1 MKVALQLFG
10 HMRTFVN
17 CYPALVKNFLELHNV
32 DIFIHTWD
40 TIDHKHPTW
49 HDAEKVQGTYDTK
62 VDFEK
67 QICKLYKPKAI
78 KIDCQNLFVEEGLY
92 GSGNK
97 GRISLTGLRYMHY
110 SKYWS
115 NKLRKEYQSHNKVD
129 YEYVVVTRP
138 DIYLNK
144 ALDLRDF
151 KKEFE
156 LSPRSSLHLVHNV
169 GTKFFENK
177 AIQIAFM
184 GDLLYVLKS
193 DTADMMGNS
202 FTNFDFFFKD
212 MMAVMPKGIDA
223 PEVSFRESLRS
234 LNIQPIFHKFDF
246 TIKRANAKQDIKPP
260 RKNKIKRV
268 HKIILVCV
276 LLLFSVIIGNLL
288 PRLN

>member
-10 HMRTFVN
+10 HMRTFDN

-40 TIDHKHPTW
+40 TIDHNHPTW

-92 GSGNK
+92 GSGNG
-97 GRISLTGLRYMHY
+97 GRVSLTGLRYMHY

-115 NKLRKEYQSHNKVD
+115 NKLRKEYQSHTNVD

-144 ALDLRDF
+144 SLDLRDF

-156 LSPRSSLHLVHNV
+156 LSPRPSLHLVNNV
-169 GTKFFENK
+169 VTKFFENK
-177 AIQIAFM
+177 AIQIPFR
-184 GDLLYVLKS
+184 GDLLYVLKPEA
-193 DTADMMGNS
+193 ADMMGNS

-212 MMAVMPKGIDA
+212 MMAVMPKGIDF

-234 LNIQPIFHKFDF
+234 LNIQPTFHKFDF
-246 TIKRANAKQDIKPP
+246 TIKRADAKQDLKPP
-260 RKNKIKRV
+260 RKNKIKKV

-276 LLLFSVIIGNLL
+276 LLLFAFIIGNLL
-288 PRLN
+288 PRLI